1 MKSFEADGPSS
12 IINNGQDG
20 FIIKDRSLEGFADR
34 VCQLIEDIELRQKI
48 GQNAIL
54 SAQRYSADVIM
65 PQWQKLIES
74 LKS

>member
-1 MKSFEADGPSS
+1 MKSFEADGPCS
-12 IINNGQDG
+12 IITNGLDG
-20 FIIKDRSLEGFADR
+20 FNIKDRSLEGFADR
-34 VCQLIEDIELRQKI
+34 ACQLIEDKELRQKI

>member
-20 FIIKDRSLEGFADR
+20 FVIKDRSLEGFADR
-34 VCQLIEDIELRQKI
+34 VCQLIEDKELRLKI